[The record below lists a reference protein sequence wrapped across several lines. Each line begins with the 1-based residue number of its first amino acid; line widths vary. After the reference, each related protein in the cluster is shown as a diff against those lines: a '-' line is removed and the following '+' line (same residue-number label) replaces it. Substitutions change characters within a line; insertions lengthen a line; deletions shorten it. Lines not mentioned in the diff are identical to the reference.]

1 MATVRRGRKSTIYL
15 TKAQRRKKKSA
26 SFRKSVVGMS
36 LPESDLG
43 DVATDVDSI
52 SEQGAVETTGSETQ
66 ERTGRRRL
74 KRLHCNDILAKGLS
88 LGKFNFTVTV
98 PGVSGATTT
107 FKCTKDCLGGRG
119 LRVVHAVKAN
129 VVIARGFGTLVH
141 SSDMSDTSNYKVWD
155 SKSSYLL
162 LHTAS
167 VEYPANLAN
176 TNTEGDNKNN
186 CKLMHKAG
194 TNYVSIKTLRPLQ
207 AGEEVTVAYGSKFK
221 KEIRDSIILKRKE
234 HLDRIAVNPNTFV
247 ICERCGHRC
256 SRRKL
261 KYHVGRVHCIRRC
274 EQAK

>member
-1 MATVRRGRKSTIYL
+1 MSKVGRGRKSTIYL

-167 VEYPANLAN
+167 VEYP
-176 TNTEGDNKNN
+176 
-186 CKLMHKAG
+186 CQ
-194 TNYVSIKTLRPLQ
+194 KTSCTR
-207 AGEEVTVAYGSKFK
+207 
-221 KEIRDSIILKRKE
+221 IIN
-234 HLDRIAVNPNTFV
+234 RILSMAALIETCAPTIV
-247 ICERCGHRC
+247 
-256 SRRKL
+256 
-261 KYHVGRVHCIRRC
+261 
-274 EQAK
+274 